1 MTIRWFQLVGG
12 SHYGVSGAD
21 FSGVAQDRVG
31 DACSDVEADV
41 VSEFDGARW
50 LLQKGYERI
59 SLDIEF
65 RAEKKGRQRRSVA
78 EIGRLL
84 DVSYS
89 VVWPEL
95 ANATVPEIREYL
107 KPVVLEALEF
117 AGERKGLGSLVPVGT
132 EGELRAVPLR
142 PLIEDPMPYVEKQ
155 ADCFV
160 ITRELPPDLS
170 PSETAD
176 VLARYDSDLERLLTK
191 RALGRIVELE
201 TSGNA
206 VRWAIEVPERRR

>member
-12 SHYGVSGAD
+12 SYHGMSGPV

-31 DACSDVEADV
+31 DACEAVEADV
-41 VSEFDGARW
+41 ISEFDGARW
-50 LLQKGYERI
+50 LLQNGYERI
-59 SLDIEF
+59 SIGIEF
-65 RAEKKGRQRRSVA
+65 RAEKKGRQLRSVA

-84 DVSYS
+84 DVDYS

-117 AGERKGLGSLVPVGT
+117 AGERKGLGPLVPAGT
-132 EGELRAVPLR
+132 GGELRAVPLR
-142 PLIEDPMPYVEKQ
+142 PLIEDPMPYVEEQ

-170 PSETAD
+170 PSERAG
-176 VLARYDSDLERLLTK
+176 VMARYDRDLEGLLTK
-191 RALGRIVELE
+191 RALGRIVDLE
-201 TSGNA
+201 TSDRA
-206 VRWAIEVPERRR
+206 VRWVIEVPKRRR